1 MRNPRIT
8 LFASL
13 PVLMLLLSAV
23 SQAEVKPSPLFS
35 DHAVL
40 QSGMSV
46 PVWGTAAPGEKV
58 TVTFLKQHRSAVAG
72 ADGRWMVRLTK
83 LKPGGPYDMTIA
95 GSNTIQVHDVLVG
108 EVWVGSGQSN
118 MEFTVSVKAARFAGM
133 QDEDKVIAAANYP
146 QLRMFTVTHTKSAT
160 PVTETAGKWVI
171 CSPETVGAFS
181 AVGYLFGK
189 DLQEALKVPVGI
201 VTVAFGASVAEAWVP
216 RDVVAA
222 DPLLQAD
229 LARFDAQ
236 EAFYKAHAGSGTAV
250 VDAPAGPLT
259 INARAARPGPLRDPA
274 QDQHEPTVLFNGMVD
289 GVIPYAIRGA
299 IWYQGE
305 SVVDGVAG
313 VERYGD
319 TMDKLVTSW
328 RSLWGEGNFPFI
340 AVQLPP
346 LKNVSNNPA
355 EREQQAKIL
364 DLPNTGLAVTMD
376 IGDPNNVHPKNK
388 APLGERLTK
397 IALAKAYGQKVV
409 YSGPQ
414 YAGFDVAGDSIR
426 VRFAPGDGLVAKDGP
441 LQWFEIAGEDK
452 VFVPAE
458 ATIEGNTIV
467 VHSKD
472 VAKPVAVRYAWDNYP
487 FGCNLFN
494 QAGLPAAPFR
504 TDDWDIMTKIS
515 EEFTAK

>member
-1 MRNPRIT
+1 MSNLRLRC
-8 LFASL
+8 LASL
-13 PVLMLLLSAV
+13 PVLLLLL
-23 SQAEVKPSPLFS
+23 AEVSRAEVQPSPLFS

-72 ADGRWMVRLTK
+72 SDGRWMVRLTK
-83 LKPGGPYDMTIA
+83 LKAGGPYDMTIA

-146 QLRMFTVTHTKSAT
+146 QIRMFTVAETKSYT
-160 PVTETAGKWVI
+160 PLTVTKGKWVI

-181 AVGYLFGK
+181 AVGYLFAK

-201 VTVAFGASVAEAWVP
+201 VTVAYGASVAEAWIP

-222 DPLLQAD
+222 DPLLKAD

-236 EAFYKAHAGSGTAV
+236 EAFFKSHPGAAAT
-250 VDAPAGPLT
+250 DAPAGPLT
-259 INARAARPGPLRDPA
+259 INARAPRPGPLRDPA
-274 QDQHEPTVLFNGMVD
+274 QDQHQPTVLFNGMVN

-299 IWYQGE
+299 LWYQGE

-313 VERYGD
+313 VKRYGD

-328 RSLWGEGNFPFI
+328 RSLWGEGDFPFF
-340 AVQLPP
+340 AVQLPA

-364 DLPNTGLAVTMD
+364 DLPNTGLAVTID

-397 IALAKAYGQKVV
+397 IALAKVYGQKIE

-414 YAGFDVAGDSIR
+414 YAGFQVTGDRVR
-426 VRFAPGDGLVAKDGP
+426 VRFTHVDGGLVAQGGPP
-441 LQWFEIAGEDK
+441 LQWFQVAGEDK
-452 VFVPAE
+452 VFHPAVAFIDGDTLVASSAEVP
-458 ATIEGNTIV
+458 
-467 VHSKD
+467 
-472 VAKPVAVRYAWDNYP
+472 KPVALRYAWDNYP

-494 QAGLPAAPFR
+494 KAGLPAAPFR
-504 TDDWDIMTKIS
+504 TDDWDILTKIS

>member
-1 MRNPRIT
+1 MSNLRVRC
-8 LFASL
+8 LASL
-13 PVLMLLLSAV
+13 PVLLLLAGI
-23 SQAEVKPSPLFS
+23 SQAEVQPSPLFS

-146 QLRMFTVTHTKSAT
+146 QIRMFTVAETKSYT
-160 PVTETAGKWVI
+160 PLSVTKGKWVI
-171 CSPETVGAFS
+171 CSPDTVGAFS
-181 AVGYLFGK
+181 AVGYLFAK
-189 DLQEALKVPVGI
+189 DLQQALKVPVGI
-201 VTVAFGASVAEAWVP
+201 VTVAYGASVAEAWIP

-236 EAFYKAHAGSGTAV
+236 ETFFKSHPGAAAT
-250 VDAPAGPLT
+250 DAPAGPLT
-259 INARAARPGPLRDPA
+259 INARAPRPGPLRDPA
-274 QDQHEPTVLFNGMVD
+274 QDQHQPTVLFNGMVD

-299 IWYQGE
+299 LWYQGE

-313 VERYGD
+313 VKRYGD

-328 RSLWGEGNFPFI
+328 RSLWGEGDFPFF
-340 AVQLPP
+340 AVQLPA

-364 DLPNTGLAVTMD
+364 DLPNTGLAVTID

-397 IALAKAYGQKVV
+397 IALAKAYGQKLE

-414 YAGFDVAGDSIR
+414 YAGFDVTGDSVR
-426 VRFAPGDGLVAKDGP
+426 VRFTHVDGGLMAKDGP

-458 ATIEGNTIV
+458 ATIEGGTIV

-487 FGCNLFN
+487 FGCNLYN